1 MSPMRQKLVVQ
12 AFKTL
17 DINRDGAISM
27 EEFMNK
33 YNARSHP
40 EVKSGKRT
48 EEEVLVEFMET
59 F

>member
-1 MSPMRQKLVVQ
+1 LVIK

-17 DINRDGAISM
+17 DVNNDGSISI
-27 EEFMNK
+27 EEFHNK
-33 YNARSHP
+33 YNALSHP